1 MMDGLSY
8 MGLLKW
14 CSDGLK
20 TKFVFKTRIRFYCV
34 SSRSLTRLC
43 NRQDGPVKCSSSC
56 HAVRGES
63 GDGRFPATGK
73 QGRIL
78 GG

>member
-1 MMDGLSY
+1 
-8 MGLLKW
+8 MGLLEW
-14 CSDGLK
+14 CSDGSK
-20 TKFVFKTRIRFYCV
+20 AKFVFKKRIRFYCV
-34 SSRSLTRLC
+34 SSCSLTRLC
-43 NRQDGPVKCSSSC
+43 PATDLSSVR
-56 HAVRGES
+56 HHVMPVRGES